1 MTTPSPRPV
10 RCSAGKTLSFGAGR
24 VSLFGEFFALVT
36 KLAIGVKTL
45 GTYIA
50 IVSRVNREDIACF
63 LESVTEIKFHSP
75 RNSPERADIHSVAIS
90 ISNAKNGNQA
100 MKKTTLVAAA
110 ILTTVS
116 SVALA
121 QAADSNTGALPSQ
134 ATTTNPKPN
143 GSGLR
148 QQLANSLQQS
158 GFTNIKVVP
167 DSFLVQAN
175 DKSGNP
181 VTMFIGPNSAT
192 EFTTVGSSD
201 QASDSNAATAG
212 TQAGG
217 MFTSLPAKDELSSKV
232 VGLDVYNNAN
242 QNIGTIKDVAY
253 NGSSVNGYILGVA
266 GILGMGEHYV
276 AVRPSAIKLS
286 YEAKDK
292 KWHAS
297 MDTNADQLKAA
308 PEYKYPSNT

>member
-1 MTTPSPRPV
+1 
-10 RCSAGKTLSFGAGR
+10 
-24 VSLFGEFFALVT
+24 
-36 KLAIGVKTL
+36 
-45 GTYIA
+45 
-50 IVSRVNREDIACF
+50 
-63 LESVTEIKFHSP
+63 
-75 RNSPERADIHSVAIS
+75 
-90 ISNAKNGNQA
+90 

-116 SVALA
+116 SAALA
-121 QAADSNTGALPSQ
+121 QATNSNSSAPPAS
-134 ATTTNPKPN
+134 ATTKPQP
-143 GSGLR
+143 GGPGLR
-148 QQLANSLQQS
+148 QQLTNSLQQS

-192 EFTTVGSSD
+192 EFTTVGANDQVSGANAGNSD
-201 QASDSNAATAG
+201 MHS
-212 TQAGG
+212 GG
-217 MFTSLPAKDELSSKV
+217 MFTSIPSKDELSSKV

-253 NGSSVNGYILGVA
+253 NGTSVNGYIVGV
-266 GILGMGEHYV
+266 GGFLGMGDHYV

-286 YEAKDK
+286 YDAKDK
-292 KWHAS
+292 KWHAN
-297 MDTNADQLKAA
+297 MDANADQLKAA

>member
-1 MTTPSPRPV
+1 
-10 RCSAGKTLSFGAGR
+10 
-24 VSLFGEFFALVT
+24 
-36 KLAIGVKTL
+36 
-45 GTYIA
+45 
-50 IVSRVNREDIACF
+50 
-63 LESVTEIKFHSP
+63 
-75 RNSPERADIHSVAIS
+75 
-90 ISNAKNGNQA
+90 

-116 SVALA
+116 SLALA
-121 QAADSNTGALPSQ
+121 QSPTPNSGSAPAA
-134 ATTTNPKPN
+134 ATATSPQPG
-143 GSGLR
+143 GSSLR
-148 QQLANSLQQS
+148 QQLTSSLQQS
-158 GFTNIKVVP
+158 GFTNIKVVA

-181 VTMFIGPNSAT
+181 VTMFIGPHSAT
-192 EFTTVGSSD
+192 EVTTVGSND
-201 QASDSNAATAG
+201 QASDSAATNAG
-212 TQAGG
+212 AHTGG

-253 NGSSVNGYILGVA
+253 NGTSVNGYIIGV
-266 GILGMGEHYV
+266 GGFLGMGDHYV

-286 YEAKDK
+286 YDAKDK

-297 MDTNADQLKAA
+297 MDANADQLKAA

>member
-1 MTTPSPRPV
+1 
-10 RCSAGKTLSFGAGR
+10 
-24 VSLFGEFFALVT
+24 
-36 KLAIGVKTL
+36 
-45 GTYIA
+45 
-50 IVSRVNREDIACF
+50 
-63 LESVTEIKFHSP
+63 
-75 RNSPERADIHSVAIS
+75 
-90 ISNAKNGNQA
+90 

-121 QAADSNTGALPSQ
+121 QTPSSSPGSAAP
-134 ATTTNPKPN
+134 ATTATTPQPA
-143 GSGLR
+143 GSSLR
-148 QQLANSLQQS
+148 QQLTNSLQQS

-167 DSFLVQAN
+167 DSFLVQAK

-192 EFTTVGSSD
+192 EVTTVGSND
-201 QASDSNAATAG
+201 QPSDSNAANAG
-212 TQAGG
+212 THAGG
-217 MFTSLPAKDELSSKV
+217 MFTTLPAKDELSSKV
-232 VGLDVYNNAN
+232 VGLDVYNSAN

-253 NGSSVNGYILGVA
+253 NGTSVNGYILGV
-266 GILGMGEHYV
+266 GGFLGMGDHYV

-286 YEAKDK
+286 YDAKDK

-297 MDTNADQLKAA
+297 MDANADQLKAA